1 MSFQSMAKKQVGIQK
16 RQNELDMQQL
26 IVTQHYTYKNAKRWS
41 MVLFIVS
48 VFIPVVI
55 NIALYFDLNDID
67 TGILAVASICLLFLA
82 DFILK
87 EIEKI
92 KKRAA
97 MLQQK
102 FDLYVFN
109 LEIASSLDDNIIAEQ
124 IEKYRKKDWYRK
136 ANWYSNYESM
146 DIDKAVFYSQKE
158 NIDWTGNIAKRYRNL
173 LVCISFIALSTFIV
187 NLVLNNSSVV
197 KMLSIIMA
205 ALPLI
210 TYAKTG
216 YYKIKMDD
224 ENLNEIR
231 KFTDEIK
238 SNIDDMSSEKLKNKT
253 YILQITLY
261 KFRQE
266 KYLVPDWF
274 ENIYY
279 KHLQAVENRKA
290 GQRTQTEK
298 KKNISKKS
306 NDKRES

>member
-1 MSFQSMAKKQVGIQK
+1 MAKKQVGIQK
-16 RQNELDMQQL
+16 RQNEPDMQQL
-26 IVTQHYTYKNAKRWS
+26 IVAQHFTYKNAKRWS
-41 MVLFIVS
+41 LVLFVVS
-48 VFIPVVI
+48 VFIPIGI
-55 NIALYFDLNDID
+55 NIALYFDLDDTN
-67 TGILAVASICLLFLA
+67 TGILAFVSICLLFLA

-92 KKRAA
+92 KKKAA

-109 LEIASSLDDNIIAEQ
+109 LEIEAILDDNVIAEQ

-136 ANWYSNYESM
+136 ANWYANYELM
-146 DIDKAVFYSQKE
+146 DINKEVFYSQKE
-158 NIDWTGNIAKRYRNL
+158 NIDWTGNIAKRYRNFL
-173 LVCISFIALSTFIV
+173 LCVSFIALVTFIV
-187 NLVLNNSSVV
+187 NLVCNNSSVI
-197 KMLSIIMA
+197 KMLSIAMA

-210 TYAKTG
+210 TYAKSS
-216 YYKIKMDD
+216 YFKIKADD

-231 KFTDEIK
+231 KFADEIK
-238 SNIDDMSSEKLKNKT
+238 SNIDDMSTEKLRNKT

-274 ENIYY
+274 ENRHY

-290 GQRTQTEK
+290 GQRMQIERK
-298 KKNISKKS
+298 KKESKKNTS
-306 NDKRES
+306 NRKP